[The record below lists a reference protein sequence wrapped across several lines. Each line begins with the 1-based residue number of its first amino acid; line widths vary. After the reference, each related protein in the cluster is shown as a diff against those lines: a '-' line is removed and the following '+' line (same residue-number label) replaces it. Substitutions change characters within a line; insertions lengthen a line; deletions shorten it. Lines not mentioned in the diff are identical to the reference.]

1 MKSKYWLKLIA
12 PVLVFILAIVLFF
25 TVGFNKS
32 LELKGYYLIEVNIGD
47 YEISEALDKIDGVL
61 NEKEINIE
69 DYSLE
74 NDDYGKVIAIK
85 YTTFEDDELL
95 QKNIKDELTT
105 AFDYD
110 TSSLLE
116 QTYIKVSGFIQPQSM
131 IVPISSILLAVLI
144 GLIGVFVYIALRHSV
159 ANAFS
164 IVLSA
169 IIDLLLMISLTIILR
184 VPMSISF
191 ALAIAGTVVFSVI
204 LNVIQYS
211 KFIDVSNDEK
221 MLKNSN
227 DQIIKYAQ
235 QIFYKQLIVL
245 TMSYLF
251 AICVFAF
258 YNLSTS
264 LSLVLGVL
272 SSIYTSQL
280 ITPYLWAMAYRRRIK
295 TKKENKLDTENN

>member
-144 GLIGVFVYIALRHSV
+144 G
-159 ANAFS
+159 
-164 IVLSA
+164 
-169 IIDLLLMISLTIILR
+169 
-184 VPMSISF
+184 
-191 ALAIAGTVVFSVI
+191 
-204 LNVIQYS
+204 
-211 KFIDVSNDEK
+211 
-221 MLKNSN
+221 
-227 DQIIKYAQ
+227 
-235 QIFYKQLIVL
+235 
-245 TMSYLF
+245 
-251 AICVFAF
+251 
-258 YNLSTS
+258 
-264 LSLVLGVL
+264 VLGH
-272 SSIYTSQL
+272 
-280 ITPYLWAMAYRRRIK
+280 
-295 TKKENKLDTENN
+295 